1 MATTFTFPEI
11 VEYTETNTY
20 DYLSAAVTQSVAIDQ
35 IVTGSMDFADLFLDT
50 GVASRVSIDTAQLR
64 DAAKADLKAKL
75 DARLQEQFTAVGLED
90 DDFPSGTTPEL
101 SEADVAPTFKD
112 AVDGV
117 LAAKGADLEK
127 VLFAQLVKLD
137 SRITEAN
144 VGAYTFPAS
153 LIDKF
158 EMIVRVTLDTTLNP
172 VLPAGAP
179 TSTVD
184 ASGNAV
190 ANIATG
196 NAITVK
202 SPIRTYL
209 LRISNTSTASASSP
223 TDVSGAP
230 VSGLGPFGNTTTSA

>member
-11 VEYTETNTY
+11 VEYTESNSF
-20 DYLSAAVTQSVAIDQ
+20 DYLSASVTQSVAIDE
-35 IVTGSMDFADLFLDT
+35 IVTGSVDFADLFV
-50 GVASRVSIDTAQLR
+50 GAGASKVTIDTAQLR

-90 DDFPSGTTPEL
+90 DDFPSGATPEL
-101 SEADVAPTFKD
+101 SEADVAPTFKE

-117 LAAKGADLEK
+117 LSAKGDTLKA

-144 VGAYTFPAS
+144 VDAYNFPAS

-158 EMIVRVTLDTTLNP
+158 EMIVRVRLDTTLNP

-179 TSTVD
+179 ASTVD

-190 ANIATG
+190 ANISQG

-230 VSGLGPFGNTTTSA
+230 TSGLGPFGTTTTSA